1 MLDVAR
7 DTFLRS
13 YCLLTHFC
21 QGCIEKWLR
30 MGRKDCP
37 ECRVPVKTRR
47 SFMRDLRCDA
57 LVQQAA
63 ILPPMATLTTTTLLT
78 VATLTTTTITVAT
91 LTMATL
97 LTVATLT
104 TATLLTMATL
114 TVAPLLTLAILTMA
128 APHRVQRRPIGPQPR

>member
-1 MLDVAR
+1 
-7 DTFLRS
+7 
-13 YCLLTHFC
+13 
-21 QGCIEKWLR
+21 

-63 ILPPMATLTTTTLLT
+63 ILLTMATLTTTTLLT

-91 LTMATL
+91 LPMATL

-104 TATLLTMATL
+104 VATLTMATL
-114 TVAPLLTLAILTMA
+114 TVAPLLTMAILTIWQLLTEYSVDPSGLSLDEVDEA
-128 APHRVQRRPIGPQPR
+128 GVEEVGLRG